1 MKPIKSYDM
10 YIQPITPI
18 HIGTGEHIYPYEY
31 VIKKGVL
38 YKIEF
43 SDFYSQLKEEEQEEV
58 LKYIENDLVRF
69 RETIKKLYSE
79 KYGYIYK
86 AKVSQN
92 LEENYNKKLGGA
104 INKNDESQFEI
115 AEAIKTM
122 DKAYI
127 PGSTIKGSI
136 RTAYIPYKKGKISY
150 IVKQDKRGRRVV
162 IDGNKYDEAKITD
175 ELMDKHGVQMD
186 AFKMVKVSDTQ
197 PIKDS
202 LCIDDVVMYTYKRKL
217 EEFEKGMSVYE
228 ETTKSLY
235 ASNTKLLYKGQIQFF
250 EGYYTKGRLHK
261 NGINLNITKN
271 DIMSAMREKAKLM
284 IAKEKSFFKNNGDL
298 KETLMIYEKLEELQ
312 KGLGEDEV
320 LMRMGKG
327 AGFDSTTWNL
337 FNEKIGIQTVSRN
350 LARKVY
356 PMGWAILSI
365 KEKGIEYKGK
375 IDDITKEDIK
385 EKLKKEIK
393 EERKKQDEKVE
404 KRGTITFEEFIKLNP
419 ELKSFAPN
427 IQMGAFKKYKKE
439 HNLS

>member
-31 VIKKGVL
+31 VIKNSIL

-43 SDFYSQLKEEEQEEV
+43 SEFYSQLKEEEQEEL
-58 LKYIENDLVRF
+58 LKYIESNLVKF

-86 AKVSQN
+86 ANISESLKR
-92 LEENYNKKLGGA
+92 NYNEKLGGA
-104 INKNDESQFEI
+104 KNKNDESQLEI
-115 AEAIKTM
+115 AEAIKSRDM
-122 DKAYI
+122 AYI

-136 RTAYIPYKKGKISY
+136 RSAYIPYKKGKISY
-150 IVKQDKRGRRVV
+150 IVKQDTRGRRVV
-162 IDGNKYDEAKITD
+162 IDGDKYAEGRITD

-197 PIKDS
+197 PITDS
-202 LCIDDVVMYTYKRKL
+202 LSINDVVMYTYKRKL
-217 EEFEKGMSVYE
+217 EEFEKGMAVYQ

-235 ASNTKLLYKGQIQFF
+235 GSNTKLIYKGQIQFF
-250 EGYYTKGRLHK
+250 EGYYTKGKLNR
-261 NGINLNITKN
+261 NGINLNITKD
-271 DIMSAMREKAKLM
+271 DIVSAMREKAKLM
-284 IAKEKSFFKNNGDL
+284 ISKEKSFFKNNGDL

-312 KGLGEDEV
+312 KELGEDEV

-350 LARKVY
+350 LAREIY

-365 KEKGIEYKGK
+365 KEKGTEYKGK
-375 IDDITKEDIK
+375 IDDIKKEDIK
-385 EKLKKEIK
+385 EKLKKEVK
-393 EERKKQDEKVE
+393 EEIKKRDKKIEK
-404 KRGTITFEEFIKLNP
+404 KGKITFGEFLRLNSG
-419 ELKSFAPN
+419 LKSFSPD
-427 IQMGAFKKYKKE
+427 IQVGAFKKYKKD